1 VLRVLIKWIEEL
13 DGIVMM
19 PQKNLVDREAKNLD
33 ALSYIES
40 RLRGQYYKLLAKNIT
55 DNFGKQ
61 FDKSISS
68 DMSILD
74 SAYKSLSD
82 YINEHMG

>member
-1 VLRVLIKWIEEL
+1 VLIKWIEEL
-13 DGIVMM
+13 DGLVMM

-33 ALSYIES
+33 TLSHIES
-40 RLRGQYYKLLAKNIT
+40 RVKGEYYKQLANNIT
-55 DNFGKQ
+55 DNFRKQ

-74 SAYKSLSD
+74 SAYRGLSD
-82 YINEHMG
+82 YIDAHME